1 MEIKLNGENLTVFRT
16 LGRRHD
22 WIDLF
27 VGKNC
32 AERRIS
38 VPVHVY
44 QNGGSVFTSGNR
56 IVIKKG
62 LK

>member
-1 MEIKLNGENLTVFRT
+1 MKIKVNGKKLTIFTT
-16 LGRRHD
+16 LGRRHN

-32 AERRIS
+32 AESRIS
-38 VPVHVY
+38 VPVHIY
-44 QNGGSVFTSGNR
+44 QNGGSIFSGGNR
-56 IVIKKG
+56 IEIKKG